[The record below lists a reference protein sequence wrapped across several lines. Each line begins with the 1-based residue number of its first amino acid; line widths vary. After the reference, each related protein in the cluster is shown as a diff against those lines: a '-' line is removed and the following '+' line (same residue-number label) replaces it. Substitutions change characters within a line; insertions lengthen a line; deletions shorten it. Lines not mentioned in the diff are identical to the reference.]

1 MFLAIINDTYSEVK
15 DEVENRKEDFQV
27 IDLINRGY
35 NNIREMVHTRDKLI
49 DIQAVVKLAADDGVV
64 TYDEVRDALRRLNFS
79 ELEIEIFCAKYDK
92 DGDFEFDREELNA
105 IGREADDQFAN
116 MDHLTLENEKKDE
129 EEQQRKMTKGEFW
142 Q

>member
-27 IDLINRGY
+27 IDLLNRGY

-105 IGREADDQFAN
+105 IGREAEDQFAN

-129 EEQQRKMTKGEFW
+129 DEQQRKMTKGEFW

>member
-105 IGREADDQFAN
+105 IGREADAQLAN